1 MSSTSR
7 ERPARRSMFL
17 YFGPI
22 VNHRTLLRQHMI
34 TRPSQSFRTRSPPVN
49 VNPIPSPG
57 PAGLDFPNLQETRL
71 GVGWIGGGLT
81 WIPRVLS
88 TPRPATSPH
97 SSTDQLNFDRLSESE
112 SEGTVNVSIVRD
124 PGFRV
129 ALDAL
134 NIIRFHSF
142 PADLRSLK

>member
-1 MSSTSR
+1 M
-7 ERPARRSMFL
+7 
-17 YFGPI
+17 
-22 VNHRTLLRQHMI
+22 
-34 TRPSQSFRTRSPPVN
+34 TRPSRSCRTRSPPVN
-49 VNPIPSPG
+49 VNPTHSPG
-57 PAGLDFPNLQETRL
+57 PAGLNFPNLQETRL

-97 SSTDQLNFDRLSESE
+97 SSTDQLNFDRLSEIE
-112 SEGTVNVSIVRD
+112 SEGTVNVTVVRD

-129 ALDAL
+129 VLDAL

-142 PADLRSLK
+142 LADPRSLK